1 MLLLLTDG
9 QAQSQRNQL
18 QYSAT
23 ALKNK
28 FVNIM
33 SIGVGYKIRRSELE
47 LIASRPIHQH
57 VFQVRD
63 AGALT
68 RIVNTV
74 KTEACKREFL
84 LRKQLL
90 SSKVLRTTL
99 IFYRFSYT
107 KLNMPWNTESAS
119 DLLYNLKFHPST

>member
-9 QAQSQRNQL
+9 QAQSQRHQL
-18 QYSAT
+18 QNSAT
-23 ALKNK
+23 ALKNN

-33 SIGVGYKIRRSELE
+33 SIGVGYQIRRSELE
-47 LIASRPIHQH
+47 LMASRPINQH

-74 KTEACKREFL
+74 KTEACKREFFIA
-84 LRKQLL
+84 RITIEH
-90 SSKVLRTTL
+90 R
-99 IFYRFSYT
+99 
-107 KLNMPWNTESAS
+107 
-119 DLLYNLKFHPST
+119 